1 MKKSR
6 WRPVVI
12 TVLLVAGVVFV
23 PPLLMRDRDPAPD
36 APPEIVLNPEDVDT
50 QFAKYFPDQP
60 WAVDLVETQS
70 LWGWSQG
77 GPYGWENEDGD
88 KGGVVVADGRR
99 RTLEVADPELT
110 VWLLGGSTAF
120 GFGQRDDHTIASEMV
135 RIADERGVPIRVE
148 NLGVSGYVNWQETQV
163 FQDLLAAGERPD
175 VAVFLDGA
183 NDTSLGLERE
193 RFGLLDPSENHV
205 QTMTDEQRDELTAA
219 AEQQGY
225 RSSNDLDVAVE
236 LAAAQYRRG
245 VELARELG
253 GAHDV
258 QVVHYWQPQL
268 YTVPLDA
275 PLVEDALE
283 QWQITPERH
292 AAVGEVVDRIAERSG
307 VEPVDLTDVF
317 DDVDGPIFYDT
328 SHTNEE
334 GARLTALAIMDDL
347 WPTILAERSDA

>member
-1 MKKSR
+1 
-6 WRPVVI
+6 
-12 TVLLVAGVVFV
+12 
-23 PPLLMRDRDPAPD
+23 
-36 APPEIVLNPEDVDT
+36 
-50 QFAKYFPDQP
+50 
-60 WAVDLVETQS
+60 
-70 LWGWSQG
+70 
-77 GPYGWENEDGD
+77 
-88 KGGVVVADGRR
+88 
-99 RTLEVADPELT
+99 
-110 VWLLGGSTAF
+110 
-120 GFGQRDDHTIASEMV
+120 
-135 RIADERGVPIRVE
+135 VPIRVE

-163 FQDLLAAGERPD
+163 FQDLLASGERPD

-205 QTMTDEQRDELTAA
+205 QTMTDEQRDELASA

-253 GAHDV
+253 STHDV
-258 QVVHYWQPQL
+258 KVAHYWQPQL

-292 AAVGEVVDRIAERSG
+292 EAVGEVVDRIADRSE
-307 VEPVDLTDVF
+307 VDPVDLTGIF